1 MSTIYI
7 YISYNDSSFCAMTI
21 HPSTAMSCSPSKNI
35 FLHNEDPCTI
45 WSKNVQFNSSLLKS
59 FLQSFKELEAFKYIS
74 YSTSDVIS
82 FSSTQLSRQ
91 GKSVVVDGQSLS
103 IPAVTAAARYNVSV
117 SLDNSS
123 LTQDKIAVSRQ
134 VITDKVDLGL
144 SVYGV
149 STGFG
154 GSADT
159 RTNQPI
165 LLGQAL
171 LQHQHSGVL
180 PSSQHPLSVLPLYDP
195 LSSAMPESWVRGAIV
210 IRMNSL
216 IRGHSGV
223 RYELISK
230 MNELLRANITPFVP
244 LRGTISASGGERH
257 RPFVVVVLF
266 NLTNPM

>member
-1 MSTIYI
+1 MQ
-7 YISYNDSSFCAMTI
+7 NRPLLSSNHLYSLLRSLRSSSI
-21 HPSTAMSCSPSKNI
+21 SPS
-35 FLHNEDPCTI
+35 LHLTL
-45 WSKNVQFNSSLLKS
+45 FH
-59 FLQSFKELEAFKYIS
+59 
-74 YSTSDVIS
+74 
-82 FSSTQLSRQ
+82 SSTQPSRQ
-91 GKSVVVDGQSLS
+91 GKSVIVDGQSLS

-117 SLDNSS
+117 SLDSS
-123 LTQDKIAVSRQ
+123 SHTQAKVTSSRQ
-134 VITDKVDLGL
+134 VMADKIDSGM

-154 GSADT
+154 GSANT

-180 PSSQHPLSVLPLYDP
+180 PSSQHPLSVLPLSDP
-195 LSSAMPESWVRGAIV
+195 LSSAMPESWVRGAIL

-216 IRGHSGV
+216 IRSHSGV

-244 LRGTISASGGERH
+244 LRGTISASGGE
-257 RPFVVVVLF
+257 
-266 NLTNPM
+266 

>member
-1 MSTIYI
+1 M
-7 YISYNDSSFCAMTI
+7 ISSHMR
-21 HPSTAMSCSPSKNI
+21 PKNAE
-35 FLHNEDPCTI
+35 LT
-45 WSKNVQFNSSLLKS
+45 SSLLKS
-59 FLQSFKELEAFKYIS
+59 FVQSFKELEEFKYIP
-74 YSTSDVIS
+74 YSTSDTIS
-82 FSSTQLSRQ
+82 FSSTQPSRQ

-123 LTQDKIAVSRQ
+123 LTQAKMASSRQ
-134 VITDKVDLGL
+134 VIADKIDSGM
-144 SVYGV
+144 SVYGI

-154 GSADT
+154 GSANT
-159 RTNQPI
+159 RTNRPV

-180 PSSQHPLSVLPLYDP
+180 PSSQHPLGVLPLSDP
-195 LSSAMPESWVRGAIV
+195 LSSAMPESWVRGAIL

-216 IRGHSGV
+216 IRSHSGV

-244 LRGTISASGGERH
+244 LRGTISASGGE
-257 RPFVVVVLF
+257 
-266 NLTNPM
+266 